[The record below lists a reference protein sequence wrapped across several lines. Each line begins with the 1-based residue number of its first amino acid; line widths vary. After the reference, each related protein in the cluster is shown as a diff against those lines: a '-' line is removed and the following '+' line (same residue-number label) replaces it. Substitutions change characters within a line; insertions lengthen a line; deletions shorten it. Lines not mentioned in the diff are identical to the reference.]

1 MLLGSTITKTLHFPL
16 LFQTDSVTTDKLVGA
31 LDGLF
36 CIFLNLHIKLEIVGF
51 FFLYLVS
58 VVGSFIS
65 FIFGCAGSSFL
76 FGLFSSVESEG

>member
-16 LFQTDSVTTDKLVGA
+16 LFQTDSVTDTLVGV

-58 VVGSFIS
+58 VVGSFIYFWLCWV
-65 FIFGCAGSSFL
+65 FISIWPFL
-76 FGLFSSVESEG
+76 QCGE